1 MRAAAWLA
9 ASVLATTQL
18 AAQSVASRVDAVR
31 DGRVLMSFP
40 ARPGVCGDGRGSV
53 WIHNSRIEYTS
64 GYHQPVCI
72 DGPVRVAIGRADK
85 HTASVRKWVGGR
97 WTADAADVDLG
108 AVPAAEAAHY
118 LLGLAHSLGGNSADD
133 AVSAAAFADT
143 PDLSPDFM
151 KLVRDDEASLETRKQ
166 ALFWLGQSDFPTA
179 DLVRLREN
187 LKPFA
192 LREHYTFV
200 LSQRHEDAA
209 IDGLIDVARRDPD
222 SEIRKRAM
230 FWLGQTK
237 EPKAI
242 KFLQD
247 ILTR

>member
-9 ASVLATTQL
+9 ASVIATSQL
-18 AAQSVASRVDAVR
+18 AAQSLASRVDGVR
-31 DGRVLMSFP
+31 DGRVLMSFA

-53 WIHNSRIEYTS
+53 WIHNSEIEYTS
-64 GYHQPVCI
+64 GGRRAVCI

-85 HTASVRKWVGGR
+85 QTVSVRKWVGGH
-97 WTADAADVDLG
+97 WSADASDVDLG
-108 AVPAAEAAHY
+108 MVSPAEAAHY
-118 LLGLAHSLGGNSADD
+118 LLDLARALGGNSAGD

-143 PDLSPDFM
+143 PDLSADFM
-151 KLVRDDEASLETRKQ
+151 KLVQDDEASLETRKQ

-179 DLVRLREN
+179 GLVRMRES
-187 LKPFA
+187 LKPFS

-209 IDGLIDVARRDPD
+209 IDGLIDVARHDPD
-222 SEIRKRAM
+222 PEIRKRAM